1 MFSKI
6 MDSPQNNFYNLL
18 EIHPTSKSIYILE
31 AYKNKINKFR
41 NIVILDHNHISEIK
55 QLKKGLYILL
65 NKDLRSKY
73 NNKIGLKKSLN
84 EPLPMNH
91 EIDNTLDSVFNID
104 NSWMTTHS
112 KKNNDKKDNNEINV
126 ISDRIF
132 SLSNFNKK
140 PGYST
145 NDEIDLR
152 KPMQGRVEKNLDKNN

>member
-1 MFSKI
+1 MECSQI
-6 MDSPQNNFYNLL
+6 NFYDLL
-18 EIHPTSKSIYILE
+18 EIQLTSRTNHILE

-65 NKDLRSKY
+65 NKDLRLKY

-84 EPLPMNH
+84 EPMPMNH
-91 EIDNTLDSVFNID
+91 EVDDTFDSVFNID
-104 NSWMTTHS
+104 NSWMTKHLN
-112 KKNNDKKDNNEINV
+112 KNNDNDKKNNNEIN
-126 ISDRIF
+126 IIGDRIF
-132 SLSNFNKK
+132 SLSNLNKK